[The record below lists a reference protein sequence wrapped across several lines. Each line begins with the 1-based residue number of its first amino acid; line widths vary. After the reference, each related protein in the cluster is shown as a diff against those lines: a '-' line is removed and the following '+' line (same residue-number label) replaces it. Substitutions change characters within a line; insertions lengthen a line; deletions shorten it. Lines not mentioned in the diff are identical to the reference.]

1 MSAMKPSITIPTVTI
16 ISGSEEI
23 RTSLQQVL
31 RSRGMTSS
39 SARSAAEYLRLP
51 TPSAPSCLIVDMDLP
66 DMSGLEF
73 QQQVATTHAPVI
85 IVSRLV
91 EIRKSVLCMRAG
103 AIDFLPLPVD
113 ASALFGAVEIA
124 LDLDR
129 RTRARRL
136 LCATLHQRLSSLT
149 RREREVAALVVRGLM
164 NKHIAAE
171 LGISLVTVQIHR
183 GNIMRK
189 MKAQSLADLVHMAH
203 LTGFLA
209 DLAEHPSLA
218 LGLSAARA
226 QSTVSL
232 LTPHPAT

>member
-1 MSAMKPSITIPTVTI
+1 
-16 ISGSEEI
+16 
-23 RTSLQQVL
+23 
-31 RSRGMTSS
+31 
-39 SARSAAEYLRLP
+39 
-51 TPSAPSCLIVDMDLP
+51 MDLP